1 MVNEI
6 IGVVLL
12 AIVFGLAATTVV
24 LASIERKKKPTVLLG
39 VVHPQTPQKAHTA
52 PKTTRKV
59 N

>member
-1 MVNEI
+1 VNEI
-6 IGVVLL
+6 IGVALIAIIFGIAVATVIL
-12 AIVFGLAATTVV
+12 AF
-24 LASIERKKKPTVLLG
+24 IERKKAPTPLLG

>member
-1 MVNEI
+1 
-6 IGVVLL
+6 LL

-24 LASIERKKKPTVLLG
+24 LAFIERKKKPTVLLG